1 MQYRHLII
9 NISNS
14 LLHPKLIYPRKFDP
28 DVPRNNYII
37 SMSIMNMSKYLCM
50 IIFISFQ
57 CLQAYSIMTCY
68 VQLHIH
74 RSEIFHINS
83 LPFQFTSCSLILFV
97 EMANIYKAL
106 DFFGVTNL
114 VYKVAGWHYNLNSIN
129 LKSKI
134 FQEIYYWFLNTL
146 YILIILQSLAH
157 LFYNIGKPEKFL
169 EVTEMILVIGFI
181 VMLIM
186 KSYFVVYR
194 NRKIL
199 TEMIDDLD
207 EVIPKAQHVQAKFNI
222 EAYYKK
228 TRLVSIVSSITYSSL
243 LIIFNVMPILEK
255 ITGFILGT
263 YVKWELPFKFYFPF
277 DATQDYVYPIM
288 YIYETWL
295 CGKCAVEVLGSDL
308 LFCNI
313 TSLITMRLEMLR
325 HEIVEIDVE
334 NHEKSLESLKDFVK
348 VHQHLKKI
356 VDKLEKL
363 YSFSLLGDLIAST
376 IITCL
381 AAFNAFVK

>member
-1 MQYRHLII
+1 MSPGIL
-9 NISNS
+9 
-14 LLHPKLIYPRKFDP
+14 
-28 DVPRNNYII
+28 NND
-37 SMSIMNMSKYLCM
+37 MLCPVVTSIDHKN
-50 IIFISFQ
+50 
-57 CLQAYSIMTCY
+57 
-68 VQLHIH
+68 
-74 RSEIFHINS
+74 FHINS
-83 LPFQFTSCSLILFV
+83 LAFQFKSSSLILFV
-97 EMANIYKAL
+97 EMAKIYKAS
-106 DFFGVTNL
+106 DFFGITNL
-114 VYKVAGWHYNLNSIN
+114 VYKVAGWNYNLKSIN
-129 LKSKI
+129 LKNKF
-134 FQEIYYWFLNTL
+134 FQEVYYWFLNTL
-146 YILIILQSLAH
+146 YVLIIIQSLAY

-169 EVTEMILVIGFI
+169 DVTEMILVIGFI

-207 EVIPKAQHVQAKFNI
+207 EVIPKEQHVQEKFRI
-222 EAYYKK
+222 EGYYKK
-228 TRLVSIVSSITYSSL
+228 IRVVSIASNITYSSL
-243 LIIFNVMPILEK
+243 LIVFNVMPILEK
-255 ITGFILGT
+255 ITGLIFGT

-277 DATQDYVYPIM
+277 DATQDYIYPIM

-325 HEIVEIDVE
+325 DEIVQIDVE
-334 NHEKSLESLKDFVK
+334 DQEKSLESLKDFVK
-348 VHQHLKKI
+348 VHQHLKII

-363 YSFSLLGDLIAST
+363 YSFSLLGDLLAST

-381 AAFNAFVK
+381 AAFNAFVKLFLLFFFHFVL

>member
-1 MQYRHLII
+1 
-9 NISNS
+9 
-14 LLHPKLIYPRKFDP
+14 
-28 DVPRNNYII
+28 
-37 SMSIMNMSKYLCM
+37 MSK
-50 IIFISFQ
+50 
-57 CLQAYSIMTCY
+57 
-68 VQLHIH
+68 
-74 RSEIFHINS
+74 
-83 LPFQFTSCSLILFV
+83 
-97 EMANIYKAL
+97 IYKASN
-106 DFFGVTNL
+106 FFEITNL
-114 VYKVAGWHYNLNSIN
+114 VYKIAGWHYNLNSIN
-129 LKSKI
+129 VKNKF
-134 FQEIYYWFLNTL
+134 FQEIYYWFLNGL
-146 YILIILQSLAH
+146 YIFIILQSLAY
-157 LFYNIGKPEKFL
+157 LFYNIGNPEKFL
-169 EVTEMILVIGFI
+169 DVTEMILVIGFI

-194 NRKIL
+194 NRKIF

-207 EVIPKAQHVQAKFNI
+207 EVIPKAQHVQEKFNI

-228 TRLVSIVSSITYSSL
+228 IRVVSIASSLTYSSL
-243 LIIFNVMPILEK
+243 LIVFNIMPILEK
-255 ITGFILGT
+255 FTGFILGT
-263 YVKWELPFKFYFPF
+263 NVKWELPFKFYFPF

-313 TSLITMRLEMLR
+313 TSLITMRLELLR
-325 HEIVEIDVE
+325 REIVEIDVE

-363 YSFSLLGDLIAST
+363 YSFSLLGDILAST

-381 AAFNAFVK
+381 AAFNAVVK